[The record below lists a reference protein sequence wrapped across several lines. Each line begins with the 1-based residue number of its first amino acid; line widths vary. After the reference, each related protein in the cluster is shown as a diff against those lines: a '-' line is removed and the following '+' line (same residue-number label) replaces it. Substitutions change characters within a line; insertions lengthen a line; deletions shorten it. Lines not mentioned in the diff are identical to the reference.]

1 MGNYQKFLHIRKDY
15 TYFTICVKKLENT
28 NILKNRAVFYACSL
42 ENTYSSYFLIKKK
55 LKNKKRGGAKEK
67 NKYIKDEG
75 RGKLIGTIRNFS
87 IFFISFS

>member
-1 MGNYQKFLHIRKDY
+1 MRFFYLIYLRFDFY

-75 RGKLIGTIRNFS
+75 RVFNRFKNSPYRP
-87 IFFISFS
+87 